1 MFASHLS
8 LTIRAVLCVQQAL
21 SHILQQLF
29 SFYVM
34 LLNVREL
41 SKGLYVPYWIYF
53 TNYRFVCTRVV
64 HVYRTQFYYGY
75 ESLLKAWTLVLV
87 RSIDVC
93 VVAAAALGVL
103 VLRRRRGGTVDT
115 AATATATPPHPEDWR
130 GGWRNWKRYSK
141 LGFLYHSPR
150 SVHSV
155 TPPHALNALD

>member
-8 LTIRAVLCVQQAL
+8 LTIIAVLCVQQAL

-93 VVAAAALGVL
+93 VVAAALGVL

-115 AATATATPPHPEDWR
+115 ATATATATPEDWR

-141 LGFLYHSPR
+141 LGL
-150 SVHSV
+150 
-155 TPPHALNALD
+155 L